1 MKQYTLLYI
10 AAAAIAATAC
20 TVSQMPDNQQTRRI
34 TVSTESIGTKTGI
47 EYEYSDY
54 SHLVWKEGDVVA
66 YVTDCA
72 SDVVRTAEVSADGRF
87 TATIPETA
95 GTDNKLYVVYPGEG
109 LEGSLL
115 ENLKLE
121 IPGTQVQNSICMDNS
136 DGIVIPML
144 AATDVP
150 SAGETSVSVRYEVP
164 VSIVRFSFLS
174 ADFSGDQ
181 ISSVAM
187 TAAEPLCGT
196 IDVSSYFEG
205 DENFA
210 GGSNCV
216 TTEICN
222 VFPIEKGG
230 YVYVPV
236 KRGSYSGVTLTV
248 TTDNNEFEFSDGNFE
263 LDDPAAT
270 LYKTEVTLGE
280 TQIVKDP
287 HFVEITE
294 GEVFSADNSYLI
306 SYKMSDYSYKVATE
320 NYNSSKIDSKQFE
333 TDPALGGIPAAGEI
347 MDYVFTIAPVDGA
360 PDCYYLYSEAAG
372 NTNGNYLGSAGGTST
387 AGNFFF
393 MKTEPTADD
402 TSYIW
407 DISFGDG
414 VQYVHNVGRD
424 RWFKFSNDP
433 NQQYFATS
441 SVGEDNSANPEICD
455 LTILK
460 LID

>member
-20 TVSQMPDNQQTRRI
+20 TVSQMPDSRQTRRI
-34 TVSTESIGTKTGI
+34 TVCTESIGTKTGI

-72 SDVVRTAEVSADGRF
+72 SDVVRTAEVSADGKF

-109 LEGSLL
+109 LEGSPL
-115 ENLKLE
+115 EDLRLG
-121 IPGTQVQNSICMDNS
+121 IPETQVQNSTDSS

-174 ADFSGDQ
+174 ADFPEYQ
-181 ISSVAM
+181 ISSVAI

-196 IDVSSYFEG
+196 IDVSSYFQGE
-205 DENFA
+205 EAFA
-210 GGSNCV
+210 DGSNCV
-216 TTEICN
+216 TTEIGN
-222 VFPIEKGG
+222 VFPVEKGG

-248 TTDNNEFEFSDGNFE
+248 ATDHDGFEFSDGSFE

-270 LYKTEVTLGE
+270 LYKTEITLGE

-287 HFVEITE
+287 HFVEIAE

-306 SYKMSDYSYKVATE
+306 SYKVSGNSYKVASK
-320 NYNSSKIDSKQFE
+320 NYSTSKINSKLFE

-360 PDCYYLYSEAAG
+360 PDRYYLYSEAAG
-372 NTNGNYLGSAGGTST
+372 NTNGSYIGSAGGTST

-393 MKTEPTADD
+393 MKTVPTAED
-402 TSYIW
+402 SYYIW

-414 VQYVHNVGRD
+414 VQYVHNEGRN

-433 NQQYFATS
+433 NQQYFVTS